1 MMMNATQYKNIAIID
16 SNSGTQLKNTDKPF
30 ILVLK
35 PGENLFEG
43 ILRCADAANLKSA
56 SISGLGGLCEISL
69 AYYNL
74 ETKQYQIK
82 LFSQMHEL
90 ISMNGNI
97 ATFEGKRFL
106 HIHAAVSDENYAVL
120 GGHLMSATV
129 NPSAEISITPLTADI
144 ERKYDEVTGLK
155 VMCPIGFH
163 PTS

>member
-1 MMMNATQYKNIAIID
+1 MNATQHPNIAIIN
-16 SNSGTQLKNTDKPF
+16 SNSGAQLKNTDKPF

-56 SISGLGGLCEISL
+56 SISGLGGLCDITL

-74 ETKQYQIK
+74 ETKQYQTK
-82 LFSQMHEL
+82 LFAEMHEL

-106 HIHAAVSDENYAVL
+106 HIHAAVGDENYAVF

-129 NPSAEISITPLTADI
+129 NPSAEISITPLSAEI
-144 ERKYDEVTGLK
+144 ERKYDDVTGLK
-155 VMCPIGFH
+155 VMCSINHH
-163 PTS
+163 PAS